1 MRKSIRVE
9 STAQTNFGTIKCFRS
24 AWSRFFRISNW
35 KLIKIQEGI
44 QFSRFWCISRVSKKP
59 KSRLNWI
66 SRRVRYIQYRLN
78 WAFFK
83 HKIPQKVDKKF
94 LQHFMVPD
102 CFESRTLP
110 LNLSREDD
118 CGGPIIRNSRG

>member
-1 MRKSIRVE
+1 MSQKTEKSAKLNFETREIH
-9 STAQTNFGTIKCFRS
+9 SAKLGIFQTQN
-24 AWSRFFRISNW
+24 
-35 KLIKIQEGI
+35 
-44 QFSRFWCISRVSKKP
+44 
-59 KSRLNWI
+59 
-66 SRRVRYIQYRLN
+66 
-78 WAFFK
+78 
-83 HKIPQKVDKKF
+83 HQKVDQEF